1 MNQVIT
7 CNPNAYGTSGV
18 PTLAPVP
25 SVPPPTHRQLQIQQ
39 KPFLQEPNNNNI
51 SSVSSNLGHGHQWN
65 SDGPIVDPSVNN
77 SAASS
82 STIVCNCASFL
93 DPFPNQI
100 TWR

>member
-7 CNPNAYGTSGV
+7 CNAYGTSGV

-25 SVPPPTHRQLQIQQ
+25 SVPPPTHHQLQIQQ

-51 SSVSSNLGHGHQWN
+51 SSVSNLGHGHQWN
-65 SDGPIVDPSVNN
+65 SDGPIVDPSVN